1 MSKNSDCGIFNTLK
15 IKSKNRYVLN
25 RKYKDK
31 DMNKKDDMSYRS
43 KCKNPDVSFGY
54 FKNFEISAF
63 FTWQTLFHVVYLG
76 IIRGDRRMIAIL

>member
-31 DMNKKDDMSYRS
+31 DMNKKDGVSYRS
-43 KCKNPDVSFGY
+43 QCNNPDVSFSY
-54 FKNFEISAF
+54 LKNFDHDAF
-63 FTWQTLFHVVYLG
+63 ST
-76 IIRGDRRMIAIL
+76 